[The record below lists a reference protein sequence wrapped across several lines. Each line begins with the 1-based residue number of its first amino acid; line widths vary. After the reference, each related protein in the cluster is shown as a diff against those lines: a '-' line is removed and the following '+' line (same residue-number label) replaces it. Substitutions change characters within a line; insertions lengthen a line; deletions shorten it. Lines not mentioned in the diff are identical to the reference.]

1 MKKTMTIGGVSA
13 FLLFVAILFTFED
26 KFMEH
31 FDLKLTAWIGGNEF
45 IEFFRWF
52 GETWVTMLIGSI
64 LVVIFA
70 FKRDYLKILFSTFAI
85 SGGHFLNQLLK
96 RIVRRERPDI
106 PEQYSTFSFPSG
118 HAMVGILY
126 IFTIAYFISS
136 AATTKVAKIATWV
149 LAVIL
154 TSLVGLSRVAG
165 ERHFATD
172 VLAGW
177 GLGFACFAV
186 LVLWYRKRVQ
196 SSE

>member
-1 MKKTMTIGGVSA
+1 MKKPMMISGIAS
-13 FLLFVAILFTFED
+13 FLLFVVILFTFES
-26 KFMEH
+26 KFMEQ
-31 FDLKLTAWIGGNEF
+31 FDQKMTAWIAGNDY
-45 IEFFRWF
+45 IEYFRWF

-64 LVVIFA
+64 LVVIFSV
-70 FKRDYLKILFSTFAI
+70 KRDYLKILFSTFAI

-96 RIVRRERPDI
+96 RIARRERPDI

-136 AATTKVAKIATWV
+136 AVSSRMAKIVTWA

-154 TSLVGLSRVAG
+154 TALVGLSRVAG
-165 ERHFATD
+165 ERHFASD

-177 GLGFACFAV
+177 TLGFTCFAF
-186 LVLWYRKRVQ
+186 LVLWYRKRMQ
-196 SSE
+196 SWD